1 MAPPL
6 AILTNFKHKVF
17 FSNHVLTNPYNVA
30 NTSIKLDVV
39 VIVETQAK
47 VDLANNKKRKKMYE
61 LNCCF

>member
-17 FSNHVLTNPYNVA
+17 FSNHVPTNSSNVA
-30 NTSIKLDVV
+30 NTSIKLDP
-39 VIVETQAK
+39 TQAK
-47 VDLANNKKRKKMYE
+47 VDLVNNKKRKKIYE

>member
-17 FSNHVLTNPYNVA
+17 FSNHVPTNPSNVA

-39 VIVETQAK
+39 VIDPTQAK
-47 VDLANNKKRKKMYE
+47 EDLDNNKKGGKCMS
-61 LNCCF
+61 